1 MERPQHAFPLAPLPP
16 RALTHAYLRKQTLI
30 ALPPDFSGRRVALF
44 LAYITTAG
52 APPPPHSTS
61 SGEWSL
67 HGGAGYPKDD
77 CSNSSCIIDLHCFSA
92 WGGCNCVSGTCDT
105 FPDIKGGYI
114 LSPNT
119 TSLESG
125 FDASF
130 DVFISENAGDEGWGC
145 SSSTQRTTK
154 PPLRAERLLRARQH
168 LGTEQTRRQM
178 ASVVAKA
185 RLETAT
191 ARLAEADVCHL
202 PR

>member
-1 MERPQHAFPLAPLPP
+1 MAIKKVSLVGDVCLCHVKWNTPCYGNTTPCSCRPLVVPTPPVKLAVP
-16 RALTHAYLRKQTLI
+16 T
-30 ALPPDFSGRRVALF
+30 
-44 LAYITTAG
+44 
-52 APPPPHSTS
+52 
-61 SGEWSL
+61 
-67 HGGAGYPKDD
+67 
-77 CSNSSCIIDLHCFSA
+77 
-92 WGGCNCVSGTCDT
+92 CVSDT
-105 FPDIKGGYI
+105 SPEEEGGYI